1 MARLEIEGSLFAEK
15 DSNAK
20 MVGHLHELHLN
31 GTNVADGNLI
41 VNKQTYTED
50 ITLAANYN
58 ASLIGPV
65 SMNSL
70 TVNGNLRVTESLTV
84 STGNL
89 TIAGDLRIV

>member
-1 MARLEIEGSLFAEK
+1 M
-15 DSNAK
+15 
-20 MVGHLHELHLN
+20 
-31 GTNVADGNLI
+31 
-41 VNKQTYTED
+41 NKQTYTED

-58 ASLIGPV
+58 ASLEGPV

-89 TIAGDLRIV
+89 TIAGRLRII